1 MQALTGLMTKIGP
14 WANLGMGVLGTVS
27 NFRANAER
35 NKLYQ
40 AALARQR
47 YLESLTPAKHSEGI
61 MGFRRPLSGGLT
73 AGITNLVQSA
83 MGERGLAQAPG
94 IFSEVLA
101 QALAPYEQQD
111 LDRATQSW
119 FRSLGTSTPSDY
131 AAIGSLSPQGGST
144 VNLWRSIL
152 DSFRKPSAFRSTVPW
167 PRFPSSSV
175 PMEPTPPFMPG
186 SSEPTLPDWWSWFNP
201 TAPNIPAP
209 VAAGDGGYS

>member
-1 MQALTGLMTKIGP
+1 MQALSGILTKVGP
-14 WANLGMGVLGTVS
+14 WANLGLGALGTVS

-47 YLESLTPAKHSEGI
+47 YLESLTPAQHSEGI
-61 MGFRRPLSGGLT
+61 QGFRRPLSGGLT
-73 AGITNLVQSA
+73 AGVTNLVQSA
-83 MGERGLAQAPG
+83 MGERGLSQAPG

-111 LDRATQSW
+111 LDRATQAW

-131 AAIGSLSPQGGST
+131 AAVGTLAPQGGST

-152 DSFRKPSAFRSTVPW
+152 DSFRKGGGGFKFPSTVPW
-167 PRFPSSSV
+167 PRFPSPSV
-175 PMEPTPPFMPG
+175 PMEPTPPFFPG
-186 SSEPTLPDWWSWFNP
+186 PSEPTTPDWLSDWFGSGSP
-201 TAPNIPAP
+201 SAVPA
-209 VAAGDGGYS
+209 GGG